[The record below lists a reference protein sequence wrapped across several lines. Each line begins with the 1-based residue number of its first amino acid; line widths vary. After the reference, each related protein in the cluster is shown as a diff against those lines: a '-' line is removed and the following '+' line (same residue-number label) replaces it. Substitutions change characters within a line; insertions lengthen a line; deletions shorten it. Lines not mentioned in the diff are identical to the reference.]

1 MGLTKESVGLNIYK
15 NMIEK
20 KDEDEIVIAFAGN
33 PNTGKSSL
41 FNNLTGLKQHTGNW
55 PGKTVNIA
63 SGKYNYNDDKY
74 IVVDLRY
81 VFSSI

>member
-55 PGKTVNIA
+55 PGKP
-63 SGKYNYNDDKY
+63 
-74 IVVDLRY
+74 
-81 VFSSI
+81 